1 MSCSSCTKGFSLF
14 TREHGCPSCG
24 FSFCSSC
31 LKHSTTIK
39 DNKGPKQE
47 KVCSSCYKKLQN
59 PAQPKQVQ
67 PPPEALQ
74 KRLEKTPLPPP
85 LTQADQK
92 HPRRGLLG
100 PEDQKIADRLSA
112 LHKERQ
118 EMVNLPSEEE
128 VRDRLDKLKGVSTT
142 PTVPAHY
149 QPPVTR
155 SNLQRTDE
163 LFSAVSAEVQ
173 LEARLPVLS
182 PDQEIAARL
191 ARLRGEAAPAVS
203 QVDTPATNLTDPSSF
218 LQSGGGGVSTSDLE
232 KMNMDEVAKLIETVD
247 KDVQLEARAALSEL
261 KKDRAI
267 QEQLERLRV
276 KPSKTKEP
284 IADNKSE
291 SSDSDSEDR
300 VLAQILAEV
309 KLEDRLSPLA
319 PEFSSLEPP
328 EPKELPWCV
337 ICNADAV
344 FRCKGCDGD
353 LYCSECFR
361 EGHRGEDL
369 REHSKLTFKK

>member
-1 MSCSSCTKGFSLF
+1 MSCTNCTKGFSLF
-14 TREHGCPSCG
+14 TREYGCPSCG

-31 LKHSTTIK
+31 LKHSITIQ
-39 DNKGPKQE
+39 DNKGPKQM
-47 KVCSSCYKKLQN
+47 KVCLSCYSKQKA
-59 PAQPKQVQ
+59 PPQPVA
-67 PPPEALQ
+67 PPEVLQ
-74 KRLEKTPLPPP
+74 KRLASQPLHGAGPGQGEQKTG
-85 LTQADQK
+85 
-92 HPRRGLLG
+92 RRGTLG

-118 EMVNLPSEEE
+118 EMATLPVSEEE
-128 VRDRLDKLKGVSTT
+128 VRDRLEKLKGVRSRPENT
-142 PTVPAHY
+142 AHY
-149 QPPVTR
+149 QPPDTR
-155 SNLQRTDE
+155 SSGQRADH
-163 LFSAVSAEVQ
+163 LFTALAAEVE
-173 LEARLPVLS
+173 LEARVPVLS

-191 ARLRGEAAPAVS
+191 ARLRGEPVPVPGQVEKHKEVDPA
-203 QVDTPATNLTDPSSF
+203 DF
-218 LQSGGGGVSTSDLE
+218 LQAGVGSDIE
-232 KMNMDEVAKLIETVD
+232 KMNMDEVAKLMETVD

-276 KPSKTKEP
+276 KPAKRKDKEQNS
-284 IADNKSE
+284 DDKSE

-309 KLEDRLSPLA
+309 KLEERLSPLA
-319 PEFSSLEPP
+319 PEFSSLEPA

-344 FRCKGCDGD
+344 VRCKGCDGD
-353 LYCSECFR
+353 LYCTECFR

-369 REHSKLTFKK
+369 REHSTVQFKK

>member
-1 MSCSSCTKGFSLF
+1 V
-14 TREHGCPSCG
+14 
-24 FSFCSSC
+24 
-31 LKHSTTIK
+31 TIQ
-39 DNKGPKQE
+39 DNKGPKQQ
-47 KVCSSCYKKLQN
+47 KVCSSCFTKQQN
-59 PAQPKQVQ
+59 SSKSQPVQ
-67 PPPEALQ
+67 APPEVLQ
-74 KRLEKTPLPPP
+74 KRLASQPLPPA
-85 LTQADQK
+85 LTQAEQK
-92 HPRRGLLG
+92 TVRRGCLG

-118 EMVNLPSEEE
+118 EMANMPSEEE
-128 VRDRLDKLKGVSTT
+128 VRDRLDKLKGVPSSR
-142 PTVPAHY
+142 PTATAHY
-149 QPPVTR
+149 QPPDTR
-155 SNLQRTDE
+155 SSVQRSDDLMTA
-163 LFSAVSAEVQ
+163 LSAEVE
-173 LEARLPVLS
+173 LEARMPVLS

-191 ARLRGEAAPAVS
+191 AKLRGEAAPAVS
-203 QVDTPATNLTDPSSF
+203 QAKTPASRQTDPTAF
-218 LQSGGGGVSTSDLE
+218 LQSGVGSDNISDME

-247 KDVQLEARAALSEL
+247 KDVQLEARAAMSEL

-276 KPSKTKEP
+276 KPSKSKDKDSNP
-284 IADNKSE
+284 DHKSE

-369 REHSKLTFKK
+369 QEHSKQNFKK

>member
-1 MSCSSCTKGFSLF
+1 MSCTKCTKGFSLF
-14 TREHGCPSCG
+14 TREYGCPSCG

-31 LKHSTTIK
+31 LKNSITIQ
-39 DNKGPKQE
+39 DNKGPKQV
-47 KVCSSCYKKLQN
+47 KVCLSCHSKHQAVT
-59 PAQPKQVQ
+59 PPQPVA
-67 PPPEALQ
+67 PPEVLQ
-74 KRLEKTPLPPP
+74 KRLASQPLYGAGLAQGEQKTV
-85 LTQADQK
+85 
-92 HPRRGLLG
+92 RRGILG

-118 EMVNLPSEEE
+118 EMATLTVSEEE
-128 VRDRLDKLKGVSTT
+128 VRDRLEKLKGVRSRPETT
-142 PTVPAHY
+142 AHY
-149 QPPVTR
+149 QPPDTR
-155 SNLQRTDE
+155 TSGQRADQ
-163 LFSAVSAEVQ
+163 LFSALAAEVE
-173 LEARLPVLS
+173 LEARVPVLT

-191 ARLRGEAAPAVS
+191 ARLRGEPVPVGGNVEKHKEIDPAG
-203 QVDTPATNLTDPSSF
+203 F
-218 LQSGGGGVSTSDLE
+218 LQAGAGSDIE
-232 KMNMDEVAKLIETVD
+232 NMNMDEVAKLMETVD

-276 KPSKTKEP
+276 KPSKSKDKE
-284 IADNKSE
+284 ANSDDKSE

-319 PEFSSLEPP
+319 PEFSSLEPA

-337 ICNADAV
+337 ICNADAMV
-344 FRCKGCDGD
+344 RCKGCDGD
-353 LYCSECFR
+353 LYCTECFR

-369 REHSKLTFKK
+369 REHSTVQFNK